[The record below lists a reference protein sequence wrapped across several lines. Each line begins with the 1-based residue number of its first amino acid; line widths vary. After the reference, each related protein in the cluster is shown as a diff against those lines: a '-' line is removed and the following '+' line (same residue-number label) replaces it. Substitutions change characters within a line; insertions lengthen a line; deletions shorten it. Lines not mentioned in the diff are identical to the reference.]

1 MGVMLGRSNL
11 IDDIDLNALIVE
23 DYSSSTPVECNLP
36 NGVESD
42 SLVFHFSFTVVSAD
56 FFCLDWFLFGQM
68 AVIHLL
74 EVVVLLQMPMR
85 TIHLFQVLMFSSN
98 QELVGHSVYS
108 LEEAFDMYNDLASR
122 MGFSVRKG
130 KQYYFPGTRNVKSK
144 KFHCYKAGLKA
155 KQASANK
162 CYTKIDTRTGCDAM
176 CQFDLGSSGKWVVT
190 KHVKEHNHELCPASA
205 SYMLRSHRNVSVD
218 QLTYLKDMK
227 RSGVPLSDGIRFLKH
242 QSRGSPFV
250 GFTARDAYNTMLLDS
265 AKHLDGI
272 DSNTL
277 IEIFRKRQ
285 LNESGFFFDFEVDN
299 DARYD
304 CMNVMFG
311 CGFLLNERTE
321 SFVWLFKTFLQ
332 SMDGR
337 QPQTIMTDQ
346 CSAMAAAIMQVFP
359 NSKHRL
365 CIWHIGEN
373 SKKHIK
379 GLRMQKGFIELFNFL
394 LKYSDTEA
402 EFEFYWN
409 SVISKWRSRESGE
422 DVRCFQGLPSMAMN
436 YVKLLSHAR
445 EVYTI
450 EIYFLFEEQFLK
462 GSSCHQDLVGV
473 SGEVMK
479 YHVWRPDVDLI
490 RHEVCFSVKDLD
502 ISCSCRLFSE
512 MGILCSHS
520 LRILNIHCVATIPD
534 KYILKRWT
542 KRVIEDMTVE
552 NVCGVTSSGWVIQI
566 GRKFQRLVLSSQD
579 NSKAREACEDAFQN
593 SKMKIEAKI
602 GPIFFEDGEQTTDGV
617 IQNLSRSRPKGER
630 NKRLI
635 STIEKKYKYARGRM
649 NYSKYVEL
657 NTKAAV
663 KSSVR
668 ESVSSMVGSG
678 YLVHP
683 SSGSSSKLVHFNP
696 NEST

>member
-1 MGVMLGRSNL
+1 MGEMLGRSNL

-42 SLVFHFSFTVVSAD
+42 SLVACNASSSCSDGDHDDIPDGCNPSAGGGGTSID
-56 FFCLDWFLFGQM
+56 ANEDD
-68 AVIHLL
+68 
-74 EVVVLLQMPMR
+74 
-85 TIHLFQVLMFSSN
+85 SSIPAN

-176 CQFDLGSSGKWVVT
+176 CQFDLDSSGKWVVT

-242 QSRGSPFV
+242 QSGGSPFV

-265 AKHLDGI
+265 AKHLDGT

-285 LNESGFFFDFEVDN
+285 LNESGFFFDFEVDD
-299 DARYD
+299 DARLCSFFWRDVQMKSDYLLFGDLVVHDTTYRTNRYD
-304 CMNVMFG
+304 MICGPFVGMNRHCMNVMFG
-311 CGFLLNERTE
+311 CSFLLNERTK

-409 SVISKWRSRESGE
+409 S
-422 DVRCFQGLPSMAMN
+422 
-436 YVKLLSHAR
+436 
-445 EVYTI
+445 
-450 EIYFLFEEQFLK
+450 
-462 GSSCHQDLVGV
+462 
-473 SGEVMK
+473 
-479 YHVWRPDVDLI
+479 I
-490 RHEVCFSVKDLD
+490 R
-502 ISCSCRLFSE
+502 
-512 MGILCSHS
+512 
-520 LRILNIHCVATIPD
+520 
-534 KYILKRWT
+534 W
-542 KRVIEDMTVE
+542 
-552 NVCGVTSSGWVIQI
+552 
-566 GRKFQRLVLSSQD
+566 
-579 NSKAREACEDAFQN
+579 
-593 SKMKIEAKI
+593 
-602 GPIFFEDGEQTTDGV
+602 
-617 IQNLSRSRPKGER
+617 
-630 NKRLI
+630 
-635 STIEKKYKYARGRM
+635 
-649 NYSKYVEL
+649 
-657 NTKAAV
+657 
-663 KSSVR
+663 
-668 ESVSSMVGSG
+668 
-678 YLVHP
+678 
-683 SSGSSSKLVHFNP
+683 
-696 NEST
+696 

>member
-1 MGVMLGRSNL
+1 
-11 IDDIDLNALIVE
+11 
-23 DYSSSTPVECNLP
+23 
-36 NGVESD
+36 
-42 SLVFHFSFTVVSAD
+42 
-56 FFCLDWFLFGQM
+56 
-68 AVIHLL
+68 
-74 EVVVLLQMPMR
+74 
-85 TIHLFQVLMFSSN
+85 
-98 QELVGHSVYS
+98 
-108 LEEAFDMYNDLASR
+108 

-155 KQASANK
+155 KQASAIK

-176 CQFDLGSSGKWVVT
+176 CQFELDSSGKWVVT

-242 QSRGSPFV
+242 QSGGSPFV

-265 AKHLDGI
+265 AKHLDGT

-285 LNESGFFFDFEVDN
+285 LNESGFFFDFEVDD
-299 DARYD
+299 DARLCMNHH

-394 LKYSDTEA
+394 LKYSSDTEA

-409 SVISKWRSRESGE
+409 RAQLDLFGIPHTLSTYKYGCVISEWRSRESGE
-422 DVRCFQGLPSMAMN
+422 DVRCSQGLPSMAMN

-473 SGEVMK
+473 SGEVCFSVK
-479 YHVWRPDVDLI
+479 DLDII

-502 ISCSCRLFSE
+502 ISCHEVVFRDGYF
-512 MGILCSHS
+512 
-520 LRILNIHCVATIPD
+520 
-534 KYILKRWT
+534 
-542 KRVIEDMTVE
+542 
-552 NVCGVTSSGWVIQI
+552 
-566 GRKFQRLVLSSQD
+566 VLSFS
-579 NSKAREACEDAFQN
+579 SHFKY
-593 SKMKIEAKI
+593 S
-602 GPIFFEDGEQTTDGV
+602 
-617 IQNLSRSRPKGER
+617 LSC
-630 NKRLI
+630 N
-635 STIEKKYKYARGRM
+635 
-649 NYSKYVEL
+649 
-657 NTKAAV
+657 
-663 KSSVR
+663 
-668 ESVSSMVGSG
+668 
-678 YLVHP
+678 
-683 SSGSSSKLVHFNP
+683 NP
-696 NEST
+696 